1 MSAEPAV
8 TERVLI
14 VAEHNAQTLAEFLE
28 GEGYR
33 CATAT
38 DAKNGLSYFGDQG
51 ADLIIVAAELADS
64 DGVALVRELKERA
77 PDELFLPLI
86 MLVEGVDD
94 ERRVAALLGGA
105 DEILDHKVSFTELA
119 LRVRAMLQHRA
130 VQRKLAEA
138 NAQLLEVQQK
148 KQILAA
154 LVVHDLRNPLSALHG
169 NVELLREELNEA
181 GPQTE
186 LTDQIVEDCRDLSI
200 KALSMVAG
208 ILDVEE
214 LEEGLLRAVPAPTNI
229 LKFMQQAGR
238 HHLTTVKAR
247 KLELVYEA
255 DPELRAHVDAD
266 LAGRMVENLLDNA
279 VRYAPYKGNVVV
291 SAVAD
296 GKDLVLRVGNNGPPV
311 PESERELIFGRFYRI
326 EARRAGA
333 RANRGLGLYFCK
345 LVAEAHDGTIAIE
358 STEELPACF
367 VVRFPNAML

>member
-1 MSAEPAV
+1 M